1 MPKIIQLDRH
11 VADLIAAG
19 EVVERPASAVKE
31 LVENSIDAGAK
42 NITIELQNGGMTFL
56 RITDDGCGM
65 APDDA
70 RTAFLRHAT
79 SKIRKKE
86 DLACIGTL
94 GFRGEALAAI
104 SAVSKIDLLTRAQG
118 AADGVRL
125 HLEAGKVLSEEP
137 AGCPCGTTI
146 LVRELFYNTPA
157 RMKFMKSDAAEA
169 SAVFSVVQQQAL
181 AHPEISFR
189 FLKDGQEQLHTDGQ
203 GDRMAAIYGRE
214 LANNMLSVDGSW
226 EKLRVRGFVTR
237 PTATRGNRAWQSFFV
252 NNRYIKSRLL
262 SAAVEEAY
270 RNQIMVGR
278 FPACVLEIDM
288 PVQAVDVNVHPAKTE
303 VKFLSER
310 EVFDAVH
317 YAALSTLSNASGR
330 VAMQMPKSPAPDAQR
345 AAPQQ
350 TAKPAER
357 PAARPAVNPNFYQTM
372 QAGEYRRQAG
382 AQPRTVLA
390 SQVQYPTR
398 TPKPVEPAMPPVEK
412 APSPIAP
419 PQPEPVVAPVK
430 PAAKAEP
437 EPAAIPKE
445 PIPTPAEPEQLALD
459 LPEQTF
465 RLIGEAFDSYLIAEQ
480 GESVLFIDKHAAHE
494 RILFEKL
501 KAEDHPIVSQELMAP
516 VSAEL
521 TREEAATVLENTE
534 ILGKC
539 GFEVADFGDGDV
551 LIRQIPCDVDEKD
564 AVSLLQ
570 ELAADLLAGKTL
582 APETLRDN
590 LLHTIA
596 CKAAIKAGW
605 HTEGAEAAHLVAEI
619 LSRTDIKYC
628 PHGRPVCI
636 ELTKSQLERQFKRS

>member
-203 GDRMAAIYGRE
+203 GDRMAAIYAIYGRE

-317 YAALSTLSNASGR
+317 YAVLSTLNKAAGR
-330 VAMQMPKSPAPDAQR
+330 PEWKLSEKQISAAQPQVQPHAVQPPKPG
-345 AAPQQ
+345 
-350 TAKPAER
+350 
-357 PAARPAVNPNFYQTM
+357 FYQSM
-372 QAGEYRRQAG
+372 QAAEYRRQASQTPPPKP
-382 AQPRTVLA
+382 AQPVLA
-390 SQVQYPTR
+390 SPVQIPR
-398 TPKPVEPAMPPVEK
+398 
-412 APSPIAP
+412 S
-419 PQPEPVVAPVK
+419 
-430 PAAKAEP
+430 
-437 EPAAIPKE
+437 EPAAQQRIELPKPSPAPAPAPAPAPGPE
-445 PIPTPAEPEQLALD
+445 PKPEPKPIPAPVQEAPAQQELPVPER
-459 LPEQTF
+459 PF
-465 RLIGEAFDSYLIAEQ
+465 RIIGEALHTYIIVEQ
-480 GESVLFIDKHAAHE
+480 GEAVLFIDKHAAHE
-494 RILFEKL
+494 RILVEKL
-501 KAEDHPIVSQELMAP
+501 RADTEP
-516 VSAEL
+516 VMPQLLL
-521 TREEAATVLENTE
+521 TPVLCEPEREEAAVLLENAELLAQYGYE
-534 ILGKC
+534 IS
-539 GFEVADFGDGDV
+539 DYGDGV
-551 LIRQIPCDVDEKD
+551 LAIRQIPTEIAPDD
-564 AVSLLQ
+564 AAQSLTA
-570 ELAADLLAGKTL
+570 LAAELLTGRHADPT
-582 APETLRDN
+582 ELRDR

-596 CKAAIKAGW
+596 CKAAIKGGW
-605 HTEGAEAAHLVAEI
+605 HTDPKEWEAVVHEVLTRND
-619 LSRTDIKYC
+619 LKYC
-628 PHGRPVCI
+628 PHGRPICL
-636 ELTKSQLERQFKRS
+636 ELTASQLERQFKRA

>member
-189 FLKDGQEQLHTDGQ
+189 FLKHGQEQLHTDGQ
-203 GDRMAAIYGRE
+203 GDRMAAIYAIYGRE

-317 YAALSTLSNASGR
+317 YAVLSTLSRAAGR
-330 VAMQMPKSPAPDAQR
+330 PEWKAPEKKQEPAPRPQAQPK
-345 AAPQQ
+345 AVQPP
-350 TAKPAER
+350 KPG
-357 PAARPAVNPNFYQTM
+357 FYQTM
-372 QAGEYRRQAG
+372 QASEYRRQAAQQPAVKP
-382 AQPRTVLA
+382 AQPVLA
-390 SQVQYPTR
+390 SPVQLPR
-398 TPKPVEPAMPPVEK
+398 SEPAPVQQTFVLPKQEAK
-412 APSPIAP
+412 SEVKPEPKIEVRP
-419 PQPEPVVAPVK
+419 EPKPEPVK
-430 PAAKAEP
+430 TP
-437 EPAAIPKE
+437 EPQQQTLPVPEE
-445 PIPTPAEPEQLALD
+445 P
-459 LPEQTF
+459 F
-465 RLIGEAFDSYLIAEQ
+465 RIIGEALHTYIIVEQ
-480 GESVLFIDKHAAHE
+480 GEAVLFLDKHAAHE
-494 RILFEKL
+494 RIRFEAL
-501 KAEDHPIVSQELMAP
+501 KKEDHPIMAQLLLAP

-521 TREEAATVLENTE
+521 SREEAAAVLENKALLE
-534 ILGKC
+534 RC
-539 GFEVADFGDGDV
+539 GFETEDFGGGDI
-551 LIRQIPCDVDEKD
+551 LIRQIPSDVDVED
-564 AVSLLQ
+564 AKALLQ
-570 ELAADLLAGKTL
+570 ELAGDLLAGKTL
-582 APETLRDN
+582 DPDSLRDN

-596 CKAAIKAGW
+596 CKSAIKAGW
-605 HTEGAEAAHLVAEI
+605 LTSDEELRRLVQEV
-619 LSRTDIKYC
+619 LSRDDIKYC
-628 PHGRPVCI
+628 PHGRPVCVT
-636 ELTKSQLERQFKRS
+636 LTKRQLEKQFKRV

>member
-65 APDDA
+65 DPVDS

-104 SAVSKIDLLTRAQG
+104 SSVSKIDLLTRAQG
-118 AADGVRL
+118 AETGVRL
-125 HLEAGKVLSEEP
+125 HLEAGQVLSEEP

-157 RMKFMKSDAAEA
+157 RMKFMKSDAAES
-169 SAVFSVVQQQAL
+169 SAVFAAIQQQAL

-203 GDRMAAIYGRE
+203 GDRMAAIYAIYGRE
-214 LANNMLSVDGSW
+214 LANNMLPVDGSW
-226 EKLRVRGFVTR
+226 EKLRVRGFVTK

-278 FPACVLEIDM
+278 FPACVLEIDI

-317 YAALSTLSNASGR
+317 YAVLSTLSRAAGR
-330 VAMQMPKSPAPDAQR
+330 PEWKAPEKKQEPAPRPQAQPK
-345 AAPQQ
+345 AVQPP
-350 TAKPAER
+350 KPG
-357 PAARPAVNPNFYQTM
+357 FYQTM
-372 QAGEYRRQAG
+372 QASEYRRQAAQQPAVKP
-382 AQPRTVLA
+382 AQPVLA
-390 SQVQYPTR
+390 SPVQLPR
-398 TPKPVEPAMPPVEK
+398 SEPAPVQQTFVLPKQEAK
-412 APSPIAP
+412 SEVKPEPKIEVRP
-419 PQPEPVVAPVK
+419 EPKPEPVK
-430 PAAKAEP
+430 TP
-437 EPAAIPKE
+437 EPQQQTLPVPEE
-445 PIPTPAEPEQLALD
+445 P
-459 LPEQTF
+459 F
-465 RLIGEAFDSYLIAEQ
+465 RIIGEALHTYIIVEQ
-480 GESVLFIDKHAAHE
+480 GEAVLFLDKHAAHE
-494 RILFEKL
+494 RIRFEAL
-501 KAEDHPIVSQELMAP
+501 KKEDHPIMAQLLLAP

-521 TREEAATVLENTE
+521 SREEAAAVLENKALLE
-534 ILGKC
+534 RC
-539 GFEVADFGDGDV
+539 GFETEDFGGGDI
-551 LIRQIPCDVDEKD
+551 LIRQIPSDVDVED
-564 AVSLLQ
+564 AKALLQ
-570 ELAADLLAGKTL
+570 ELAGDLLAGKTL
-582 APETLRDN
+582 DPDSLRDN

-596 CKAAIKAGW
+596 CKSAIKAGW
-605 HTEGAEAAHLVAEI
+605 LTSDEELRRLVQEV
-619 LSRTDIKYC
+619 LSRDDIKYC
-628 PHGRPVCI
+628 PHGRPVCVT
-636 ELTKSQLERQFKRS
+636 LTKRQLEKQFKRV

>member
-203 GDRMAAIYGRE
+203 GDRMAAIYAIYGRE
-214 LANNMLSVDGSW
+214 LANNMLLVDGSW

-317 YAALSTLSNASGR
+317 YAVLSTLNKAAGR
-330 VAMQMPKSPAPDAQR
+330 PEWKLSEKQTSAAQPHAVQPPKPG
-345 AAPQQ
+345 
-350 TAKPAER
+350 
-357 PAARPAVNPNFYQTM
+357 FYQSM
-372 QAGEYRRQAG
+372 QAAEYRRQAAQTPPPKP
-382 AQPRTVLA
+382 AQPVLA
-390 SQVQYPTR
+390 SPVQIPR
-398 TPKPVEPAMPPVEK
+398 
-412 APSPIAP
+412 S
-419 PQPEPVVAPVK
+419 K
-430 PAAKAEP
+430 PAAQQRIELPKP
-437 EPAAIPKE
+437 SPAPAPA
-445 PIPTPAEPEQLALD
+445 PIPAPVQEAPAQQELPVPER
-459 LPEQTF
+459 PF
-465 RLIGEAFDSYLIAEQ
+465 RIIGEALHTYIIVEQ
-480 GESVLFIDKHAAHE
+480 GEAVLFIDKHAAHE
-494 RILFEKL
+494 RIRFEAL
-501 KAEDHPIVSQELMAP
+501 KKEDHPIMAQLLLAP

-521 TREEAATVLENTE
+521 SREEAAAVLENRALLE
-534 ILGKC
+534 RC
-539 GFEVADFGDGDV
+539 GFEAEDFGGGDV
-551 LIRQIPCDVDEKD
+551 LIRQIPSDVDVED
-564 AVSLLQ
+564 AKALLQ
-570 ELAADLLAGKTL
+570 ELAGKLLAGKTL
-582 APETLRDN
+582 DPNGLRDE
-590 LLHTIA
+590 LLHSIA
-596 CKAAIKAGW
+596 CKSAIKAGW
-605 HTEGAEAAHLVAEI
+605 QTSDEELRRLVQEV
-619 LSRTDIKYC
+619 LTRDDIKYC
-628 PHGRPVCI
+628 PHGRPVCVT
-636 ELTKSQLERQFKRS
+636 LTKRQLEKQFKRV

>member
-11 VADLIAAG
+11 VADHIAAG
-19 EVVERPASAVKE
+19 EVVERPAAAGKE

-203 GDRMAAIYGRE
+203 GDRMAAIYAIYGRE

-317 YAALSTLSNASGR
+317 YAVLSTLNKAAGR
-330 VAMQMPKSPAPDAQR
+330 PEWKLSEKQTSAAQPQVQPHAVQPPKPG
-345 AAPQQ
+345 
-350 TAKPAER
+350 
-357 PAARPAVNPNFYQTM
+357 FYQSM
-372 QAGEYRRQAG
+372 QAAEYRRQAAQTPPPKP
-382 AQPRTVLA
+382 AQPVLA
-390 SQVQYPTR
+390 SPVQIPR
-398 TPKPVEPAMPPVEK
+398 
-412 APSPIAP
+412 S
-419 PQPEPVVAPVK
+419 K
-430 PAAKAEP
+430 PAAPQRSEL
-437 EPAAIPKE
+437 
-445 PIPTPAEPEQLALD
+445 PTPRP
-459 LPEQTF
+459 
-465 RLIGEAFDSYLIAEQ
+465 
-480 GESVLFIDKHAAHE
+480 HE
-494 RILFEKL
+494 RIRFEAL
-501 KAEDHPIVSQELMAP
+501 KKEDHPIMAQLLLAP

-521 TREEAATVLENTE
+521 SREEAAAVLENRALLE
-534 ILGKC
+534 RC
-539 GFEVADFGDGDV
+539 GFEAEDFGGGDV
-551 LIRQIPCDVDEKD
+551 LIRQIPSDVDVED
-564 AVSLLQ
+564 AKALLQ
-570 ELAADLLAGKTL
+570 ELAGKLLAGKTL
-582 APETLRDN
+582 DPNGLRDE
-590 LLHTIA
+590 LLHSIA
-596 CKAAIKAGW
+596 CKSAIKAGW
-605 HTEGAEAAHLVAEI
+605 QTSDEELRRLVQEV
-619 LSRTDIKYC
+619 LTRDDIKYC
-628 PHGRPVCI
+628 PHGRPVCVT
-636 ELTKSQLERQFKRS
+636 LTKRQLEKQFKRV

>member
-65 APDDA
+65 EPVDA

-104 SAVSKIDLLTRAQG
+104 SSVSKIDLLTRAQG
-118 AADGVRL
+118 AENGVRL

-157 RMKFMKSDAAEA
+157 RMKFMKSDAAES

-203 GDRMAAIYGRE
+203 DDRMAAIYAIYGRE
-214 LANNMLSVDGSW
+214 LANNMLLVDGSW
-226 EKLRVRGFVTR
+226 EKLRVRGFVTK

-262 SAAVEEAY
+262 SAALEEAY

-317 YAALSTLSNASGR
+317 YAVLSTLSRAAGR
-330 VAMQMPKSPAPDAQR
+330 PEWKTPEKKQE
-345 AAPQQ
+345 AAPQPQ
-350 TAKPAER
+350 TQPKIVQPPKPG
-357 PAARPAVNPNFYQTM
+357 FYQTM
-372 QAGEYRRQAG
+372 QASEYRRQAAQQPVQKP
-382 AQPRTVLA
+382 AQPVLA
-390 SQVQYPTR
+390 SPVQLPRSEPVPAQQSFTL
-398 TPKPVEPAMPPVEK
+398 PKPEVRPEPKPEPKIEVRPEPK
-412 APSPIAP
+412 
-419 PQPEPVVAPVK
+419 PEPVK
-430 PAAKAEP
+430 EP
-437 EPAAIPKE
+437 EAQQALSVPEE
-445 PIPTPAEPEQLALD
+445 P
-459 LPEQTF
+459 F
-465 RLIGEAFDSYLIAEQ
+465 RIIGEALHTYIIVEQ
-480 GESVLFIDKHAAHE
+480 GEAVLFFDKHAAHE
-494 RILFEKL
+494 RIRFEAL
-501 KAEDHPIVSQELMAP
+501 KKEDHPIMAQLLLAP

-521 TREEAATVLENTE
+521 SREEAAAVLENRALLE
-534 ILGKC
+534 RC
-539 GFEVADFGDGDV
+539 GFETEDFGGGDV
-551 LIRQIPCDVDEKD
+551 LIRQIPSDVDVED
-564 AVSLLQ
+564 AKALLQ
-570 ELAADLLAGKTL
+570 ELAGDLLAGKTL
-582 APETLRDN
+582 DPDSLRDN

-596 CKAAIKAGW
+596 CKSAIKAGW
-605 HTEGAEAAHLVAEI
+605 QTSDEELRRLVQEV
-619 LSRTDIKYC
+619 LSRDDIKYC
-628 PHGRPVCI
+628 PHGRPVCVT
-636 ELTKSQLERQFKRS
+636 LTKRQLEKQFKRV

>member
-65 APDDA
+65 DPVDA

-104 SAVSKIDLLTRAQG
+104 SSVSKIDLLTRAQG
-118 AADGVRL
+118 AENGVRL
-125 HLEAGKVLSEEP
+125 HLEAGQVLSEEP

-157 RMKFMKSDAAEA
+157 RMKFMKSDAAES
-169 SAVFSVVQQQAL
+169 SAVFAAIQQQAL

-189 FLKDGQEQLHTDGQ
+189 FIKDGQEQLHTDGQ
-203 GDRMAAIYGRE
+203 DNRMAAIYAIYGRE
-214 LANNMLSVDGSW
+214 LANSMLPVDGSW
-226 EKLRVRGFVTR
+226 EKLRVRGFVTK

-317 YAALSTLSNASGR
+317 YAVLSTLSRAAGR
-330 VAMQMPKSPAPDAQR
+330 PEWKTPEKKQEPAPQ
-345 AAPQQ
+345 PQPKIVQ
-350 TAKPAER
+350 PPKPG
-357 PAARPAVNPNFYQTM
+357 FYQTM
-372 QAGEYRRQAG
+372 QASEYRRQAAQQLAG
-382 AQPRTVLA
+382 KQAQPVLA
-390 SQVQYPTR
+390 SSVQLPRSEPAPVQQTFKLPKQEAKPEVR
-398 TPKPVEPAMPPVEK
+398 PEPKPKPEVRPEPK
-412 APSPIAP
+412 
-419 PQPEPVVAPVK
+419 PEPV
-430 PAAKAEP
+430 
-437 EPAAIPKE
+437 KE
-445 PIPTPAEPEQLALD
+445 PDAQQTLPVPEEL
-459 LPEQTF
+459 F
-465 RLIGEAFDSYLIAEQ
+465 RIIGEALHTYIIVEQ
-480 GESVLFIDKHAAHE
+480 GETVLFIDKHAAHE
-494 RILFEKL
+494 RIRFEAL
-501 KAEDHPIVSQELMAP
+501 KKEDHPIMAQLLLAP

-521 TREEAATVLENTE
+521 SREEAAAVLENKALLE
-534 ILGKC
+534 RC
-539 GFEVADFGDGDV
+539 GFETEDFGGGDV
-551 LIRQIPCDVDEKD
+551 LIRQIPSDVDVED
-564 AVSLLQ
+564 ARALLQ
-570 ELAADLLAGKTL
+570 ELAGDLLAGKTL
-582 APETLRDN
+582 APDSLRDN

-596 CKAAIKAGW
+596 CKSAIKAGW
-605 HTEGAEAAHLVAEI
+605 QTSGEELRRLVQEV
-619 LSRTDIKYC
+619 LTRDDIKYC
-628 PHGRPVCI
+628 PHGRPVCVT
-636 ELTKSQLERQFKRS
+636 LTKRQLEKQFKRV

>member
-42 NITIELQNGGMTFL
+42 NITIELQNGGMAFL

-104 SAVSKIDLLTRAQG
+104 SSVSKVDLLTRAQD
-118 AADGVRL
+118 AENGVRL
-125 HLEAGKVLSEEP
+125 HLEAGQVLSEEP

-157 RMKFMKSDAAEA
+157 RMKFMKSDTAEA
-169 SAVFSVVQQQAL
+169 SAAVSVVQQQAL

-203 GDRMAAIYGRE
+203 GDRMAAIYAIYGRE
-214 LANNMLSVDGSW
+214 LANNMLPVDGRW
-226 EKLRVRGFVTR
+226 EKLHVRGFVTK

-303 VKFLSER
+303 VKFLSEK

-317 YAALSTLSNASGR
+317 YAVLSTLSKAPGR
-330 VAMQMPKSPAPDAQR
+330 PEWRSP
-345 AAPQQ
+345 
-350 TAKPAER
+350 ER
-357 PAARPAVNPNFYQTM
+357 PAAPVPPEKPTAIQPPKPTFYQAM
-372 QAGEYRRQAG
+372 QAAEYRRQVTQAKPAAP
-382 AQPRTVLA
+382 AQPVLA
-390 SQVQYPTR
+390 SPVQIPR
-398 TPKPVEPAMPPVEK
+398 PEPAPARQQSFELPKAAPKPEPAPAPAAKPEPQPTPEK
-412 APSPIAP
+412 APQVPR
-419 PQPEPVVAPVK
+419 QQELPV
-430 PAAKAEP
+430 
-437 EPAAIPKE
+437 
-445 PIPTPAEPEQLALD
+445 PEQ
-459 LPEQTF
+459 PF
-465 RLIGEAFDSYLIAEQ
+465 RIIGEALHTYIIVEQ
-480 GESVLFIDKHAAHE
+480 GEAVLFIDKHAAHE
-494 RILFEKL
+494 RIRFEAL
-501 KAEDHPIVSQELMAP
+501 KKENHPVMAQLLLAP
-516 VSAEL
+516 LPAEL
-521 TREEAATVLENTE
+521 TREEAAVVLENAALLTQY
-534 ILGKC
+534 
-539 GFEVADFGDGDV
+539 GFEVDDFGGGDL
-551 LIRQIPCDVDEKD
+551 LIRQIPSDVDVED
-564 AVSLLQ
+564 AKALLQ
-570 ELAADLLAGKTL
+570 ELAGKLLSGRTL
-582 APETLRDN
+582 NPESLRDN
-590 LLHTIA
+590 LLHSIA
-596 CKAAIKAGW
+596 CKSAIKAGW
-605 HTEGAEAAHLVAEI
+605 QTSDAELRRLVQEV
-619 LSRTDIKYC
+619 LSRDDIKYC
-628 PHGRPVCI
+628 PHGRPVCVT
-636 ELTKSQLERQFKRS
+636 LTKRQLEKQFGRV